1 MEGQSVEPLPA
12 SPKGKT
18 PPNLPKGEE
27 SQVAGSVG
35 AEQRFRPHQRKG
47 GSVGG
52 DAIPEQVKRPKG
64 RAPELRSPTRSLS

>member
-1 MEGQSVEPLPA
+1 M
-12 SPKGKT
+12 
-18 PPNLPKGEE
+18 
-27 SQVAGSVG
+27 AGSVG

>member
-1 MEGQSVEPLPA
+1 MEGQDPSQPPQGGGVGPTQP
-12 SPKGKT
+12 PQRGKT

-35 AEQRFRPHQRKG
+35 AEQRFRTHQRIG

-52 DAIPEQVKRPKG
+52 DASKR
-64 RAPELRSPTRSLS
+64 RNSA